1 LVSKIVKNATILFV
15 SSLVFYKKTIHMA
28 ERVQADLE
36 LMLTELEQMQRVGL
50 LSPEETKLV
59 IKKRKKYEYKLQK
72 QSKVKEDILCYI
84 QYESGLLDLI
94 EMRRDKIGY
103 LHKKNEI
110 DGSIAKRINQLFR
123 IVEHR
128 FGQTD
133 AKLWI
138 SHLAFLKRMDWKAEA
153 GKILERFTQALCHKE
168 EVWIFA
174 ARFQMENQN
183 SINIARTTLLKGLR
197 FHKDS
202 IKIYREYFMLEM
214 EFLKKLVEKPELAE
228 EFEDG
233 KTEILEGKIVQTVF
247 LEAIEN
253 VNEPIFAAE
262 LLGLALKS
270 GIPKLFD
277 NLKTALLEKY
287 GDQSWSWLILIN
299 LELYPKPNE
308 DRTTSQKMSNFSTE
322 VQKGLDSMKTQDF
335 LAEILKLLQE
345 ISENHT
351 HLQNFCEE
359 TVFQVLN
366 TGKNLDILTEEQ
378 TQVLSNFE

>member
-1 LVSKIVKNATILFV
+1 
-15 SSLVFYKKTIHMA
+15 MA

-202 IKIYREYFMLEM
+202 IQIYREYFMLEM
-214 EFLKKLVEKPELAE
+214 EFLKNLVEKPELAE

-233 KTEILEGKIVQTVF
+233 KTEILEGKIVHTVF

-322 VQKGLDSMKTQDF
+322 VQKGLDSMKNQDF

-359 TVFQVLN
+359 TVFQVLK

-378 TQVLSNFE
+378 NQVLGNFE

>member
-1 LVSKIVKNATILFV
+1 
-15 SSLVFYKKTIHMA
+15 MA

-168 EVWIFA
+168 EVWIFS

-202 IKIYREYFMLEM
+202 IQIYREYFMLEM

-277 NLKTALLEKY
+277 NLKMALLEKY

-308 DRTTSQKMSNFSTE
+308 DRTISQKMSNFSTE

-359 TVFQVLN
+359 TVFQVLK

-378 TQVLSNFE
+378 NQVLGNFE

>member
-1 LVSKIVKNATILFV
+1 
-15 SSLVFYKKTIHMA
+15 MA

-36 LMLTELEQMQRVGL
+36 LMLTELEQMERVGL
-50 LSPEETKLV
+50 LNHAETKLV
-59 IKKRKKYEYKLQK
+59 IKKRKKFEYKLQK

-123 IVEHR
+123 IAEHR
-128 FGQTD
+128 FGQMD

-138 SHLAFLKRMDWKAEA
+138 THLAFLKRMDWKAEA
-153 GKILERFTQALCHKE
+153 GKILERFTQAMSYKE

-174 ARFQMENQN
+174 ARFQLENQN
-183 SINIARTTLLKGLR
+183 SIHIARTLLLKGLR

-202 IKIYREYFMLEM
+202 IQLYREYFMLEM
-214 EFLKKLVEKPELAE
+214 EFLKKLYEKPQLAE

-253 VNEPIFAAE
+253 VNEPIFIAE

-270 GIPKLFD
+270 GIPKLFN
-277 NLKTALLEKY
+277 NLKASLLDKCS
-287 GDQSWSWLILIN
+287 DQSWSWLILIN

-308 DRTTSQKMSNFSTE
+308 DCTTSQKMRNFSTMI
-322 VQKGLDSMKTQDF
+322 QRALNSMKTQDF
-335 LAEILKLLQE
+335 LAELLKLLQE
-345 ISENHT
+345 ISDNQT
-351 HLQNFCEE
+351 HLQIYCEE
-359 TVFQVLN
+359 AVFEVLKI
-366 TGKNLDILTEEQ
+366 GRYLQILTEEQ
-378 TQVLSNFE
+378 TKVFCSFE